1 MSTRRRTPL
10 RIAEY
15 VFLTAGLLALGCCVF
30 AWVSAELFQQRK
42 ANQFSRQLHQT
53 TEKAPAA
60 PVAAP
65 PAVLPDGEVI
75 GKLQIPRLGMSVMIV
90 QGDGSR
96 DLRRALGHIPGT
108 ALPWQSGN
116 VGIAGH
122 RDTFFR
128 PLRLIR
134 PNDTITLS
142 TLDGAYRYRV
152 ISTRVVPP
160 GDVRV
165 LYPTKSD
172 TLTLVTCFPFYYV
185 GSAPKRF
192 IVRARRDA

>member
-1 MSTRRRTPL
+1 MTTRRRAPL
-10 RIAEY
+10 RIAQY
-15 VFLTAGLLALGCCVF
+15 VFLVAGLLALGCCVF
-30 AWVSAELFQQRK
+30 AWVSAELFQHRK
-42 ANQFSRQLHQT
+42 ASQFSHQLRKT
-53 TEKAPAA
+53 TERAPASS
-60 PVAAP
+60 VARP
-65 PAVLPDGEVI
+65 PAVLPDGAVI

-142 TLDGAYRYRV
+142 TLEGAYRYRV
-152 ISTRVVPP
+152 VSTQVVPP

-165 LYPTKSD
+165 LNPTRSD
-172 TLTLVTCFPFYYV
+172 VLTLVTCFPFYYV

-192 IVRARRDA
+192 IVRAQRDA

>member
-1 MSTRRRTPL
+1 MSSRRRVPL

-15 VFLTAGLLALGCCVF
+15 VFLAAGLLALGCCVF
-30 AWVSAELFQQRK
+30 AWVSAELFQHSR
-42 ANQFSRQLHQT
+42 ANRFSHQLHEKTQ
-53 TEKAPAA
+53 KAPAA
-60 PVAAP
+60 SVVPP

-75 GKLQIPRLGMSVMIV
+75 GRLEIPRLRMSVMIV

-108 ALPWQSGN
+108 ALPWQTGN

-152 ISTRVVPP
+152 IFTQVVTP
-160 GDVRV
+160 GDVQV
-165 LYPTKSD
+165 LNPTRSD
-172 TLTLVTCFPFYYV
+172 VLTLVTCFPFYYV

-192 IVRARRDA
+192 IVRAQRDA

>member
-1 MSTRRRTPL
+1 MSTRLRAPL

-15 VFLTAGLLALGCCVF
+15 VFLAAGLLALGCCVF
-30 AWVSAELFQQRK
+30 AWVSAESFQHRR
-42 ANQFSRQLHQT
+42 ANQFRHQLRKR
-53 TEKAPAA
+53 TEQA
-60 PVAAP
+60 PVASVATP
-65 PAVLPDGEVI
+65 AAVLPDGEVI
-75 GKLQIPRLGMSVMIV
+75 GKLEIPRLGMSVMIV

-108 ALPWQSGN
+108 ALPWQPGN

-142 TLDGAYRYRV
+142 TLEGAYRYRV
-152 ISTRVVPP
+152 ISTEVVTP
-160 GDVRV
+160 GDIQV
-165 LYPTKSD
+165 LRPTTSD
-172 TLTLVTCFPFYYV
+172 VLTLVTCFPFYYV

-192 IVRARRDA
+192 IVRAQRDA